1 MKRIPAFTLPL
12 ALFIIGFL
20 ALSVTQIYQRQN
32 ADINT
37 LQSISDF
44 AAYDR
49 QTTALLQASLSV
61 SPLDRGDISRKV
73 VVLDGFYNLAH
84 LVVTGALDTRRTDPR
99 QLIVL
104 QRILADC
111 DVSPD
116 LAQGFAT
123 ALEQV
128 TTYDGRIGILDVL
141 AALDVSSGVQ
151 LQILACVRFS
161 NPLNKVNLVYS
172 TPQTV
177 ARLLE
182 ISVMQAAQILDRIQR
197 NKITTIAELR
207 RDLEQRLNKKIPI
220 DHVQT
225 LTISPDYDHA
235 GVYWTQS
242 GQTFA
247 YVDLTRN
254 AQQAWRDNWHILL
267 WLPKDAV

>member
-1 MKRIPAFTLPL
+1 MKRVPAFTLPL

-32 ADINT
+32 TDIET
-37 LQSISDF
+37 LQRVGDF

-49 QTTALLQASLSV
+49 QTTTLLQASLSV
-61 SPLDRGDISRKV
+61 SPLDRGDIARQV
-73 VVLDGFYNLAH
+73 VVLDGLYNLAH

-99 QLIVL
+99 QLIIL

-128 TTYDGRIGILDVL
+128 TTYDARIGILDVL
-141 AALDVSSGVQ
+141 AALQISSDVQ
-151 LQILACVRFS
+151 LQILACVRFT
-161 NPLNKVNLVYS
+161 NPLNKVNLAYS
-172 TPQTV
+172 TPQTI
-177 ARLLE
+177 ARLLD
-182 ISVMQAAQILDRIQR
+182 ISVIQAGQILDRIQR
-197 NKITTIAELR
+197 NTITTIAELR
-207 RDLEQRLNKKIPI
+207 RDLQQRLKKNIPLA
-220 DHVQT
+220 HVQT
-225 LTISPDYDHA
+225 LTIAPNYDHA

-242 GQTFA
+242 GRTFA
-247 YVDLTRN
+247 YVDLTRD

>member
-1 MKRIPAFTLPL
+1 
-12 ALFIIGFL
+12 
-20 ALSVTQIYQRQN
+20 
-32 ADINT
+32 
-37 LQSISDF
+37 
-44 AAYDR
+44 
-49 QTTALLQASLSV
+49 
-61 SPLDRGDISRKV
+61 
-73 VVLDGFYNLAH
+73 
-84 LVVTGALDTRRTDPR
+84 
-99 QLIVL
+99 
-104 QRILADC
+104 
-111 DVSPD
+111 
-116 LAQGFAT
+116 
-123 ALEQV
+123 
-128 TTYDGRIGILDVL
+128 L

-161 NPLNKVNLVYS
+161 NPLNKVNLAYS

-177 ARLLE
+177 ARLLD

-225 LTISPDYDHA
+225 LIISPDYDHA